1 MISAGQVTVKM
12 DKQLKICIIAVLIL
26 IVCSLFACGKE
37 EPPAPQPQAISKKI
51 NVDSQPK
58 SAPAQT
64 QPTQTATAKP
74 SSASP
79 GSVTGKTSE
88 APTGDEAAE
97 GKPGDK
103 QEPSELVK
111 ASMEITSTYD
121 SEGKIDPF
129 EPLFKEEPETPQ
141 LEAFDEKRK
150 RRTPQTPLERVAL
163 SQIKLSAIM
172 RSSVGNRALVEDATG
187 KGYVIKKGTYI
198 GLNAG
203 QVIQIEKDR
212 VIIEEEIENLMGELI
227 VQNTELKLQKP
238 AGEI

>member
-12 DKQLKICIIAVLIL
+12 DKQLKICINAVLIL
-26 IVCSLFACGKE
+26 IVCSLLACGKE

-51 NVDSQPK
+51 TVDSQPK
-58 SAPAQT
+58 SAPTQA

-74 SSASP
+74 SAAP
-79 GSVTGKTSE
+79 ASVTGKTPE
-88 APTGDEAAE
+88 APAGDAAAE
-97 GKPGDK
+97 SKPGDK
-103 QEPSELVK
+103 PAPSELIK
-111 ASMEITSTYD
+111 ASMEIASTYNP
-121 SEGKIDPF
+121 EGKSDPF
-129 EPLFKEEPETPQ
+129 EPLFKEEPEPPQ
-141 LEAFDEKRK
+141 MEASDGTRTKRI
-150 RRTPQTPLERVAL
+150 PQTPLERVAL

-172 RSSVGNRALVEDATG
+172 RSSAGNRALVEDATG

-203 QVIQIEKDR
+203 QVILIEKDR

-227 VQNTELKLQKP
+227 VKNTELKLQKP

>member
-12 DKQLKICIIAVLIL
+12 DKRLKLCINAVILIL
-26 IVCSLFACGKE
+26 FGCSLLACGKE
-37 EPPAPQPQAISKKI
+37 EPPAPQPQAVSKKI
-51 NVDSQPK
+51 TVDSQSK
-58 SAPAQT
+58 SAPAQAR
-64 QPTQTATAKP
+64 PTKTATAEP
-74 SSASP
+74 SAAP
-79 GSVTGKTSE
+79 GPVTETPG
-88 APTGDEAAE
+88 APAGDEAAE

-103 QEPSELVK
+103 QEPSELIQ
-111 ASMEITSTYD
+111 ASMEIASTYD
-121 SEGKIDPF
+121 SKGKIDPF
-129 EPLFKEEPETPQ
+129 EPLFKAEPEPPQ
-141 LEAFDEKRK
+141 MEAFDEKRK

-172 RSSVGNRALVEDATG
+172 RSSAGNRALVEDATG

-212 VIIEEEIENLMGELI
+212 VVIEEEIENLMGELI

>member
-12 DKQLKICIIAVLIL
+12 DKQLTICLHAVLIL
-26 IVCSLFACGKE
+26 IVCSLLACGKE
-37 EPPAPQPQAISKKI
+37 EPPASQPQAISKKI
-51 NVDSQPK
+51 AVDSQAK
-58 SAPAQT
+58 GAPAQD
-64 QPTQTATAKP
+64 QPEAVKAQPPAASAAAAGKTPETATAE
-74 SSASP
+74 
-79 GSVTGKTSE
+79 VT
-88 APTGDEAAE
+88 AE
-97 GKPGDK
+97 SKPGDK
-103 QEPSELVK
+103 PEPSELVK
-111 ASMEITSTYD
+111 ASLAMTSTYD
-121 SEGKIDPF
+121 PKGKVDPF
-129 EPLFKEEPETPQ
+129 EPLFKDEPEPPQ
-141 LEAFDEKRK
+141 MGVSNGDRK

-163 SQIKLSAIM
+163 GQIKLSAIM
-172 RSSVGNRALVEDATG
+172 RSSAGNRALVEDATG